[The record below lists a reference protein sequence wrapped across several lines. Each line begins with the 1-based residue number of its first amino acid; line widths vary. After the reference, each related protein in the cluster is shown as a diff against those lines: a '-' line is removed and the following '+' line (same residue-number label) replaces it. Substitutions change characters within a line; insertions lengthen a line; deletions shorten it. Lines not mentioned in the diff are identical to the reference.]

1 MSPSRGWLFLCLVA
15 RVSAICS
22 EAPDAGQV
30 RVKAVNT
37 DCPAIYAP
45 VPKPGEETCLRGR
58 NPGSMLSGRFEQI
71 TVRAVSYVPRPIGV
85 ASGTKDVYTS
95 ALRHI
100 HQRDLYLIAK
110 VLKANAV
117 KLEPWDDEADH
128 SEFLRLCREYGLFVI
143 PTFDLKYFFQDKWLK
158 RNSLEREKEMLK
170 HWDELLRSVYNTDPI
185 LAWTVNYALLLNETI
200 SQIPK
205 ESWKQKDPTGRRE
218 IYFDM
223 ITKLRQGHFRREWQE
238 DDKAFRRPLLLP
250 LDMDSR
256 VSETDVAW
264 YTAFA
269 ETYWGTWPK
278 DSKDAAEQKKLS
290 PFGAFDGWIA
300 ITKPE
305 STLSG
310 VEQTKHQVKVL
321 QRQIGDDSAPASSG
335 QLGFPYC
342 LQEKNGQGCTYRSK
356 KLAILQYGFAALQQL
371 KISSKGY
378 LKMEVDSN
386 FQQKAVTDVWTWAS
400 TVSASDKKIPCNV
413 VGTVVDEWVDD
424 WDRCAA
430 ERGLRSNPFSQNI
443 GGICDDVAHDKRRHL
458 EWFGLNAQ
466 YDAFGTHCVDP
477 RFLSFGGD
485 RLVFRFEEKP
495 GLTPADRQKELD
507 DLLKDPEFPGF
518 CHRLLPGYV
527 QVFLWIFGCCLLVV
541 IWLYRTWKIC
551 FAREK
556 LNNQQQGQV
565 EMESL
570 EGAHAASP
578 AAQPSVADR
587 LRRARRTVVEKEG
600 QLMPPALQDSATG
613 SMTPSEATT
622 TSEESRSRVPVFTVS
637 HRMQVPQRLGGPAA
651 SSKDSAGPTA
661 TVMLEVLAARH
672 RGMGQEQALFH
683 LQAHHSAQYRRLW
696 HQVESEALCLQA
708 RGFPDTQCYGLAMHN
723 VHARAMEGYLV
734 WLQSRREPTRDREGN
749 EKLET
754 LLGQAG
760 SRNPWELWVEALL
773 LRLLESLSEQGLH
786 APEYVA
792 AVYDQIRWGEVDEVK
807 LPLNSSF
814 LIKYDDVLRGV
825 EAIRKNG
832 DPFRGGVNFDDVNE
846 LGLEGSLDQMSKT
859 YREASSMWVVL
870 DLLSNF
876 QPVLI
881 VKAWIFVL
889 AWYCFLSEDSRNGYI
904 WYPTFKR
911 ANALQYIAM
920 CDCSAAAVLEILNLF
935 HGLGQRRL
943 RSFCA
948 ACVGKGGRVQKNLVR
963 WLIRRLFTL
972 VVATC
977 GAVTVFTYRHIED
990 IDLNKTTEDIKE
1002 LTHGYSEEQR
1012 QALTAAALV
1021 ILVRFIAFAL
1031 VTRPYA
1037 IPFIDGR
1044 PQKKP
1049 SATTPQALRP
1059 LNASAPLLRSAMNS
1073 QMSGARRSMER
1084 DAEEPGAAVQDQDSA
1099 GLKQE
1104 EVRLLREFA
1113 WIVMLLACFL
1123 FEMRFIVPL
1132 IADFE
1137 FDAFCGDTCALRRT
1151 KYFTFVSSDC
1161 YSCIGGLGLVWSLV
1175 ILTAFFDIY
1184 YIFYAGT
1191 AVFGYGMG
1199 EWRGLRNVL
1208 STALRHLD
1216 LDSGTT
1222 GRVPEVATPRR
1233 HAHRIRLTDGE
1244 AMQQVF
1250 GVSWRM
1256 VWSRIVEAL
1265 YEDCVISSNQANAMV
1280 KAGSTVRWDSKEN
1293 LQTSASP
1300 QDQFS
1305 RLRFVATQLRNGSS
1319 LKDVATS
1326 GARHRCL
1333 SALEVHVRPPGS
1345 RDAKTETRLLQN
1357 IEDFTVDCK
1366 LETEDLRR
1374 ALVTALKEDKG
1385 MQSIIPF
1392 SVFELSPGSRLIAVN
1407 DSWPVLKDEM
1417 IEELSNAALPALLV
1431 FQRAGTS
1438 FHEVEVELQPPAR
1451 VKSMSFMTGK
1461 DVPGL
1466 DPVCWKVEG
1475 FVADKKGGG
1484 RWKQLVWQDKPYAP
1498 PFKRETDLCVVF
1510 DVEHWR
1516 VDTSKVASI
1525 TLQSFLPVVQER
1537 LSFFTASLRSLL
1549 RSSEK
1554 YGIRAGIDTLL
1565 DSHIGNIPSLTQVIP
1580 CYNETVIL
1588 SKQYLQEDDGLNS
1601 NLAFIISQFP
1611 EEWAFFCE
1619 RHDSTPKGMHDA
1631 FMGRGDH
1638 MLTPAV
1644 IMEVRMWA
1652 SMRSQTVA
1660 RTVVGAMQYQE
1671 VVAMLPS
1678 VQSAENP
1685 GKALES
1691 CVELVLAHQT
1701 YGSKAGTPANDESVR
1716 YLLAKYRHLCF
1727 FLVFDFDADKS
1738 RPDIVTAVNNFV
1750 REKYRFDRPVRHAS
1764 VLARFRKGA
1773 YKEDDFEVPE
1783 SAVEILEV
1791 LPRCFA
1797 LLVGTP
1803 GFMTQGKAGNQL
1815 GALRFSRGHFLQMM
1829 DANMGAF
1836 LGEATKVPFILR
1848 RFQPHWTD
1856 RTTVRARIIG
1866 FREFIFTESHGAV
1879 GSVMA
1884 SAEWSFGT
1892 ICQRF
1897 LAGLGARM
1905 HYGHPDFLDGFWA
1918 SNRGSLSKAS
1928 PAINLSEDI
1937 FAGFNVRMR
1946 GEASKH
1952 VDALA
1957 WEKGRESSFNA
1968 AALFYT
1974 KVSKGNVGVMRSRD
1988 LKVITQ
1994 NLNIVDNFSFYFAS
2008 VGFYLNNLLI
2018 DASATVYVL
2027 LFILLAL
2034 SSKSLVDVASLDS
2047 MLATEWTL
2055 SMGTIAMFPRFM
2067 ELTLEYGPLE
2077 GILRFVPSIPGC
2089 MTMFTFINK
2098 SIASGVQETMVTGE
2112 ASYIATGRPNANT
2125 HYSWKECYFIHCS
2138 SHYYPALRIFIGYS
2152 IYVLVSQAQG
2162 FSTLPMMVLLA
2173 SAVMWLIAPILFC
2186 PQPTLASLGHDLSE
2200 FWQFAIAA
2208 PDWSVRTLS
2217 QQLGSKDTEEHLR
2230 TGLRDPRSTLYE
2242 FWLLKALE
2250 HKKFSCFQRV
2260 GFLLLEILCV
2270 VFLLSVVYSSLL
2282 DDIWL
2287 VILLYS
2293 IHYLLMEIWRLLYR
2307 PTVLTLLTT
2316 VMWLLVPIIIQMP
2329 LLNSFF
2335 LLLIL
2340 VVTLQ
2345 AVRSLVLLLVWGVLR
2360 PNLDW
2365 KKMPENSESERAAKQ
2380 ATARRVLQY
2389 DIAVEYLYVNLMG
2402 HQLHLYAAF
2411 AILLMNF
2418 AVQFVLVLLELLYGL
2433 HSWALLNPRL
2443 RSRRCCQ
2450 TRRGYEPS

>member
-1 MSPSRGWLFLCLVA
+1 MSSQYCNHLA
-15 RVSAICS
+15 SA
-22 EAPDAGQV
+22 EN
-30 RVKAVNT
+30 KAVGWT
-37 DCPAIYAP
+37 AHWS
-45 VPKPGEETCLRGR
+45 PG
-58 NPGSMLSGRFEQI
+58 
-71 TVRAVSYVPRPIGV
+71 
-85 ASGTKDVYTS
+85 K
-95 ALRHI
+95 
-100 HQRDLYLIAK
+100 RDEIRKHPERVEKIVTICK
-110 VLKANAV
+110 V
-117 KLEPWDDEADH
+117 
-128 SEFLRLCREYGLFVI
+128 
-143 PTFDLKYFFQDKWLK
+143 
-158 RNSLEREKEMLK
+158 
-170 HWDELLRSVYNTDPI
+170 
-185 LAWTVNYALLLNETI
+185 
-200 SQIPK
+200 
-205 ESWKQKDPTGRRE
+205 
-218 IYFDM
+218 
-223 ITKLRQGHFRREWQE
+223 
-238 DDKAFRRPLLLP
+238 
-250 LDMDSR
+250 
-256 VSETDVAW
+256 
-264 YTAFA
+264 
-269 ETYWGTWPK
+269 
-278 DSKDAAEQKKLS
+278 
-290 PFGAFDGWIA
+290 
-300 ITKPE
+300 
-305 STLSG
+305 
-310 VEQTKHQVKVL
+310 
-321 QRQIGDDSAPASSG
+321 
-335 QLGFPYC
+335 
-342 LQEKNGQGCTYRSK
+342 
-356 KLAILQYGFAALQQL
+356 
-371 KISSKGY
+371 
-378 LKMEVDSN
+378 
-386 FQQKAVTDVWTWAS
+386 
-400 TVSASDKKIPCNV
+400 
-413 VGTVVDEWVDD
+413 
-424 WDRCAA
+424 
-430 ERGLRSNPFSQNI
+430 
-443 GGICDDVAHDKRRHL
+443 
-458 EWFGLNAQ
+458 
-466 YDAFGTHCVDP
+466 
-477 RFLSFGGD
+477 
-485 RLVFRFEEKP
+485 RLVLRCSFACQLHKFD
-495 GLTPADRQKELD
+495 PADFVR
-507 DLLKDPEFPGF
+507 
-518 CHRLLPGYV
+518 
-527 QVFLWIFGCCLLVV
+527 W
-541 IWLYRTWKIC
+541 
-551 FAREK
+551 
-556 LNNQQQGQV
+556 
-565 EMESL
+565 
-570 EGAHAASP
+570 
-578 AAQPSVADR
+578 
-587 LRRARRTVVEKEG
+587 
-600 QLMPPALQDSATG
+600 
-613 SMTPSEATT
+613 
-622 TSEESRSRVPVFTVS
+622 
-637 HRMQVPQRLGGPAA
+637 
-651 SSKDSAGPTA
+651 
-661 TVMLEVLAARH
+661 
-672 RGMGQEQALFH
+672 
-683 LQAHHSAQYRRLW
+683 
-696 HQVESEALCLQA
+696 
-708 RGFPDTQCYGLAMHN
+708 GLA
-723 VHARAMEGYLV
+723 
-734 WLQSRREPTRDREGN
+734 
-749 EKLET
+749 
-754 LLGQAG
+754 
-760 SRNPWELWVEALL
+760 
-773 LRLLESLSEQGLH
+773 
-786 APEYVA
+786 
-792 AVYDQIRWGEVDEVK
+792 
-807 LPLNSSF
+807 
-814 LIKYDDVLRGV
+814 
-825 EAIRKNG
+825 
-832 DPFRGGVNFDDVNE
+832 DP
-846 LGLEGSLDQMSKT
+846 
-859 YREASSMWVVL
+859 
-870 DLLSNF
+870 
-876 QPVLI
+876 
-881 VKAWIFVL
+881 
-889 AWYCFLSEDSRNGYI
+889 
-904 WYPTFKR
+904 
-911 ANALQYIAM
+911 
-920 CDCSAAAVLEILNLF
+920 
-935 HGLGQRRL
+935 
-943 RSFCA
+943 
-948 ACVGKGGRVQKNLVR
+948 
-963 WLIRRLFTL
+963 
-972 VVATC
+972 
-977 GAVTVFTYRHIED
+977 
-990 IDLNKTTEDIKE
+990 
-1002 LTHGYSEEQR
+1002 
-1012 QALTAAALV
+1012 
-1021 ILVRFIAFAL
+1021 
-1031 VTRPYA
+1031 
-1037 IPFIDGR
+1037 
-1044 PQKKP
+1044 
-1049 SATTPQALRP
+1049 
-1059 LNASAPLLRSAMNS
+1059 
-1073 QMSGARRSMER
+1073 
-1084 DAEEPGAAVQDQDSA
+1084 
-1099 GLKQE
+1099 
-1104 EVRLLREFA
+1104 
-1113 WIVMLLACFL
+1113 
-1123 FEMRFIVPL
+1123 
-1132 IADFE
+1132 
-1137 FDAFCGDTCALRRT
+1137 
-1151 KYFTFVSSDC
+1151 
-1161 YSCIGGLGLVWSLV
+1161 
-1175 ILTAFFDIY
+1175 
-1184 YIFYAGT
+1184 
-1191 AVFGYGMG
+1191 
-1199 EWRGLRNVL
+1199 
-1208 STALRHLD
+1208 
-1216 LDSGTT
+1216 
-1222 GRVPEVATPRR
+1222 
-1233 HAHRIRLTDGE
+1233 
-1244 AMQQVF
+1244 
-1250 GVSWRM
+1250 
-1256 VWSRIVEAL
+1256 
-1265 YEDCVISSNQANAMV
+1265 
-1280 KAGSTVRWDSKEN
+1280 
-1293 LQTSASP
+1293 
-1300 QDQFS
+1300 
-1305 RLRFVATQLRNGSS
+1305 
-1319 LKDVATS
+1319 
-1326 GARHRCL
+1326 
-1333 SALEVHVRPPGS
+1333 
-1345 RDAKTETRLLQN
+1345 
-1357 IEDFTVDCK
+1357 
-1366 LETEDLRR
+1366 
-1374 ALVTALKEDKG
+1374 
-1385 MQSIIPF
+1385 
-1392 SVFELSPGSRLIAVN
+1392 
-1407 DSWPVLKDEM
+1407 DEM

-1438 FHEVEVELQPPAR
+1438 FHEAGSFDHLDPQRPTVEVELQPPAR

-1516 VDTSKVASI
+1516 VDKSGGRTSKVASL

-1619 RHDSTPKGMHDA
+1619 RHDFTPKGMHNA

-2055 SMGTIAMFPRFM
+2055 SMGTIAMLPRFM

-2217 QQLGSKDTEEHLR
+2217 RQLGSKDTEEHLR

-2316 VMWLLVPIIIQMP
+2316 VMWLLVPVIIQMP